1 MGHLSSSWIG
11 ARTQVL
17 RSNISYLILV
27 NLVAGI
33 KLFWNS
39 KVLCNNCLKRSI
51 QLGFLCIKKMVL
63 TCHSI
68 SRQSLWSS
76 YSQVNPCL
84 YYERVVEIILS
95 HSVITYSLLFLHIC
109 PRFVFS
115 PHSNLRVILEFSPPD
130 RQARGSW
137 GVASSPWPAVRPVCF
152 GEKTF
157 RA

>member
-1 MGHLSSSWIG
+1 MPLFFLIWPLFRPPPKRHFEINWPLVSWSKDKNGTSTFKLNWISNP
-11 ARTQVL
+11 TQVL

-27 NLVAGI
+27 NLVARI

-76 YSQVNPCL
+76 YSQVKVHIFW
-84 YYERVVEIILS
+84 EGHKILRN
-95 HSVITYSLLFLHIC
+95 LHLT
-109 PRFVFS
+109 FVLCS
-115 PHSNLRVILEFSPPD
+115 
-130 RQARGSW
+130 
-137 GVASSPWPAVRPVCF
+137 ASQ
-152 GEKTF
+152 K
-157 RA
+157 